1 MWIIT
6 SIGFFSIV
14 RKPEDVASGTL
25 TVRARVRGDLEAL
38 RQACP
43 ELGEIEESPH
53 SDYRF
58 RARGPKAAVGAAIG
72 RLAEGIDYD
81 NFKDAVGARQGRGR
95 AEVYHGVWDVLY
107 GLQRGG
113 GVVS

>member
-1 MWIIT
+1 MWFIT

-38 RQACP
+38 RKACP

-53 SDYRF
+53 NDYRF
-58 RARGPKAAVGAAIG
+58 RARGPKATVGAALA
-72 RLAEGIDYD
+72 RLAEEIDYD
-81 NFKDAVGARQGRGR
+81 NFKAAVGARQGCER

-107 GLQRGG
+107 RLQSAAKGG
-113 GVVS
+113 